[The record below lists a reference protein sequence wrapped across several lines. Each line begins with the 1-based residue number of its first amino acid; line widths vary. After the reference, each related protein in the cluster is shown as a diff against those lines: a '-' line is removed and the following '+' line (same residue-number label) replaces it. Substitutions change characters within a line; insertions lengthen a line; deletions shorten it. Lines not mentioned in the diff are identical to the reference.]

1 VWSVWSKTVD
11 IYLSA
16 TGCMF
21 QCGQLPA
28 VVLAHPASL
37 PLDRVLNRLSEAAQA
52 NAASGGKSMLHRT
65 KLRIVLGGSLCPPIP
80 FTPPAGIKNWQ
91 ELSLLARSNAAQPL
105 GIPAAQTL
113 CEWDDRQAGL
123 HAALPLAW
131 MQGLRAWVTREKAQ
145 ITAINPVWAIATQSK
160 LAQASTVRALYLQ
173 EKEGITLLANPYSHQ
188 ALADAATA
196 SHPALLGV
204 FLTNTA
210 ESTTL
215 DAAQQWLSHYGIAAP
230 EVLKLSFG
238 ALAQPALTDAPSAWN
253 NYWGHA

>member
-11 IYLSA
+11 IYLCA

-21 QCGQLPA
+21 RCGQQPA

-37 PLDRVLNRLSEAAQA
+37 PLDRVLGRLSDAAQA
-52 NAASGGKSMLHRT
+52 NASGGKSQLRGA
-65 KLRIVLGGSLCPPIP
+65 KLRILLGGSLCPPVP

-91 ELSLLARSNAAQPL
+91 ELRLLAQSNAAQPL
-105 GIPAAQTL
+105 GTPAAQTL
-113 CEWDDRQAGL
+113 CEWDDRQLGL

-131 MQGLRAWVTREKAQ
+131 MQGLQAWATREKAQ

-160 LAQASTVRALYLQ
+160 LAQASRVRALYLQ
-173 EKEGITLLANPYSHQ
+173 EKDGITLLANPYSHQ
-188 ALADAATA
+188 ALADATTA

-210 ESTTL
+210 EPTTL

-238 ALAQPALTDAPSAWN
+238 ALAQPALQGAPSAWN
-253 NYWGHA
+253 NYWGTV